1 MKITTMLIYQYGK
14 FSNRSFQLSD
24 SPVQVIYGLNEAGKT
39 TLMSFIKSVLFGFPK
54 SKKYEPKNGGVYG
67 GVVELKHNDYGAV
80 KIERTKGAAEKVRV
94 YLPSGEIK
102 DGEWLKQLLSDTD
115 RALYEAIYSFDVF
128 GLQEIQAF
136 NRDKIG
142 EFLLFSS
149 LFGSEAAAKLDGR
162 LAKELD
168 RMYKPNGRNP
178 RLNQELDTLKQL
190 SARLKQAE
198 AAEAGY
204 HSLLEEKKSAGVRL
218 QDAEAQLKDVT
229 EEIKT
234 VKAAIEA
241 KPLAD
246 KKTALESE
254 LSSYPEALEQ
264 FPKDGMH
271 QLEKY
276 ESHLHPKAARLEGLR
291 AKTAEIRRQ
300 AELLAPNEDLLQKE
314 RQLQEL
320 SGEQHMYES
329 RGEQLAAIQS
339 QIRQISAR
347 VSSGLQQLGG
357 RHEEDGILSLNT
369 DYEYE
374 WRLQEA
380 VQSAGQA
387 RERKKQL
394 DAIFEQARL
403 ELEDA
408 ERKHAVTAKNILAPA
423 VRQEKEAA
431 LQSYKQMADTEGNEW
446 QAHVQQL
453 EKQRA
458 KQKKLFLGAGIVFIA
473 IFAVLKEW
481 LPAALFT
488 GALMLYML
496 SGIQKPLPSER
507 RGAHHKKQQP
517 PISKEE
523 ADILQEELWR
533 DGRHRQQLIADQA
546 VLEQKEAAYER
557 VIRQYEEWEAEMAPS
572 EKQAEHF
579 MKELGFSGSP
589 SHLLDA
595 YHVMKD
601 VKKEILNKHELTIEA
616 GRLQKLQR
624 SFEER
629 VKKLSPSDGREL
641 SVKER
646 LRALLAQAERT
657 REDAKR
663 KQALE
668 TDLLHAQEQMR
679 ELNEEV
685 HYYEQQVKQLFMAAG
700 AKNRGHFCELARLN
714 ESRRETERQLREIN
728 THLSGKSQK
737 QLAPY
742 MSHTVPELEH
752 TLAQKEKEKETLE
765 GKSVHLRDQIA
776 LLTVKQEQLESSGLV
791 SDLKQQTEMQKERVK
806 KTAKE
811 WAALQTVRNVIR
823 EKMERH
829 KKVTLPRLLETAGAL
844 YGPLTDG
851 RYHKLYFSEADDSI
865 MVMQKDGTVFS
876 ASELSQAAC
885 EQLYAAIR
893 FALASE
899 RESAVSLPFLL
910 DDSFVHFDRQRLE
923 RLFDV
928 LNQLTEGGRQILYFT
943 CHEHVSRSFHNGQVM
958 RLLS

>member
-1 MKITTMLIYQYGK
+1 MKITAMHIYQYGK
-14 FSNRSFQLSD
+14 FSDRSFQLSD

-67 GVVELKHNDYGAV
+67 GTVELKHGDHGAV

-94 YLPSGEIK
+94 YTASGEIK

-142 EFLLFSS
+142 EFLLYSS

-178 RLNQELDTLKQL
+178 RLNQELDTLKRL
-190 SARLKQAE
+190 SAQLKQAE

-204 HSLLEEKKSAGVRL
+204 HSLLEEKKSAGGRL
-218 QDAEAQLKDVT
+218 QDAEARLKDIT

-234 VKAAIEA
+234 VKSAIEA

-254 LSSYPEALEQ
+254 LSSYPEALKQ

-291 AKTAEIRRQ
+291 AKAAELRRQ
-300 AELLAPNEDLLQKE
+300 ADLLAPNEDLLQKE

-339 QIRQISAR
+339 QIRQTSAR
-347 VSSGLQQLGG
+347 VSSGLQQLG

-387 RERKKQL
+387 RERKTQL

-403 ELEDA
+403 ELEEA
-408 ERKHAVTAKNILAPA
+408 ERKHAVTAENILDPA
-423 VRQEKEAA
+423 VRKEKEAA
-431 LQSYKQMADTEGNEW
+431 LQAYKQTADTEGNEW
-446 QAHVQQL
+446 QAHVQHL

-458 KQKKLFLGAGIVFIA
+458 KQKKLFLCAGILFIA
-473 IFAVLKEW
+473 IFAMLKEW

-488 GALMLYML
+488 GALLLYML
-496 SGIQKPLPSER
+496 SGMQKPLPSER
-507 RGAHHKKQQP
+507 GGPGHKKKKP
-517 PISKEE
+517 AISKEA
-523 ADILQEELWR
+523 ADLLQEELWR

-572 EKQAEHF
+572 EKQAELF
-579 MKELGFSGSP
+579 MEELGFSGSP

-595 YHVMKD
+595 YHVMKE

-624 SFEER
+624 AFEDR

-646 LRALLAQAERT
+646 LHVLLAQAERA
-657 REDAKR
+657 REEAKR

-700 AKNRGHFCELARLN
+700 AKNREHFCELARLN
-714 ESRRETERQLREIN
+714 ESRRETERQLREIK
-728 THLSGKSQK
+728 THLSGIGGK
-737 QLAPY
+737 QLETY
-742 MSHTVPELEH
+742 MSRTVSELEH
-752 TLAQKEKEKETLE
+752 TVVQKETEKRTLE
-765 GKSVHLRDQIA
+765 EKSAQLREQTA

-811 WAALQTVRNVIR
+811 WAALQTVRHIIR

-865 MVMQKDGTVFS
+865 MVMRKDGTVFS
-876 ASELSQAAC
+876 AGELSQAAC

-910 DDSFVHFDRQRLE
+910 DDSFVHFDRQRLQ

-928 LNQLTEGGRQILYFT
+928 LNQLSEGGRQILYFT
-943 CHEHVSRSFHNGQVM
+943 CHEHVSRSFHSGQVM

>member
-1 MKITTMLIYQYGK
+1 MKITALYIYQYGK

-54 SKKYEPKNGGVYG
+54 SKKYEPKTGGVYG
-67 GVVELKHNDYGAV
+67 GVVELNHDDYGAV
-80 KIERTKGAAEKVRV
+80 KIERTKGTAEKVRV
-94 YLPSGEIK
+94 YTASGEIK

-178 RLNQELDTLKQL
+178 RLNQELETLKRL
-190 SARLKQAE
+190 SAKLKQAE

-204 HSLLEEKKSAGVRL
+204 HSLLEEKKSAGGRL
-218 QDAEAQLKDVT
+218 QDAKAQLKDIT

-254 LSSYPEALEQ
+254 LSSYPEVLEQ

-291 AKTAEIRRQ
+291 AKAAEIKRQ
-300 AELLAPNEDLLQKE
+300 ADLLSPNEDMLQKE

-339 QIRQISAR
+339 QIRQTSAR
-347 VSSGLQQLGG
+347 VSSGLQQLG

-374 WRLQEA
+374 WQLQEA

-387 RERKKQL
+387 RERKTQL
-394 DAIFEQARL
+394 DSLFEQARL

-408 ERKHAVTAKNILAPA
+408 ERKHAVTSENVLDPA
-423 VRQEKEAA
+423 VRKEKEDA
-431 LQSYKQMADTEGNEW
+431 LQAYKQTAETEGNEW
-446 QAHVQQL
+446 QVHLRQL

-458 KQKKLFLGAGIVFIA
+458 KQKKLFLGAGILFIA
-473 IFAVLKEW
+473 IFVMLKEW

-488 GALMLYML
+488 GALMLYVLTGM
-496 SGIQKPLPSER
+496 QKVPPSER
-507 RGAHHKKQQP
+507 SRPGHKKQKP
-517 PISKEE
+517 PISKEA
-523 ADILQEELWR
+523 ADLLQEELWR
-533 DGRHRQQLIADQA
+533 DGQHRQQLIADQA

-572 EKQAEHF
+572 EKKAEHF

-601 VKKEILNKHELTIEA
+601 VKKEILTKHELTIEA

-624 SFEER
+624 AFEER

-646 LRALLAQAERT
+646 LHFLLQQAERA

-668 TDLLHAQEQMR
+668 TDLLHAQEQIR

-685 HYYEQQVKQLFMAAG
+685 HYYEQQVKQLFTAAG
-700 AKNRGHFCELARLN
+700 AKNREHFCELARLN
-714 ESRRETERQLREIN
+714 ESRRETERQLREIK
-728 THLSGKSQK
+728 THLSGIGGT
-737 QLAPY
+737 QLEPY
-742 MSHTVPELEH
+742 MSRTVPELEH
-752 TLAQKEKEKETLE
+752 TAVQKEQEKETLE
-765 GKSVHLRDQIA
+765 EKIAHLREQIA

-811 WAALQTVRNVIR
+811 WAALQTVRHIIR

-851 RYHKLYFSEADDSI
+851 RYQKLYFSEADDSI
-865 MVMQKDGTVFS
+865 MVMQNDGTVFS

-910 DDSFVHFDRQRLE
+910 DDSFVHFDRERLQ

-928 LNQLTEGGRQILYFT
+928 LNQLSEGGRQILYFT
-943 CHEHVSRSFHNGQVM
+943 CHEHVSRSFHSGQVM

>member
-1 MKITTMLIYQYGK
+1 MKITAMHIYQYGK
-14 FSNRSFQLSD
+14 FSDRSFQLSD

-39 TLMSFIKSVLFGFPK
+39 TLMSFIKSVLLGFPK

-67 GVVELKHNDYGAV
+67 GTVELRHGDHGAV

-94 YLPSGEIK
+94 YTASGEIK

-142 EFLLFSS
+142 EFLLYSS

-178 RLNQELDTLKQL
+178 RLNQELDTLKRL
-190 SARLKQAE
+190 SAQLKQAE

-204 HSLLEEKKSAGVRL
+204 HSLLEEKKCAGGRL
-218 QDAEAQLKDVT
+218 QDAEARLKDIT

-234 VKAAIEA
+234 VKSAIEA

-246 KKTALESE
+246 KKKALESE
-254 LSSYPEALEQ
+254 LSSYPEALKQ

-276 ESHLHPKAARLEGLR
+276 ESHLHPKAARLEGIR
-291 AKTAEIRRQ
+291 AKAAELRRQ
-300 AELLAPNEDLLQKE
+300 ADLLAPNEDLLQKE

-339 QIRQISAR
+339 QIRQTSAR
-347 VSSGLQQLGG
+347 VSSGLQQLG

-387 RERKKQL
+387 RERKTQL

-403 ELEDA
+403 ELEEA
-408 ERKHAVTAKNILAPA
+408 ERKHAVTAENILDPA
-423 VRQEKEAA
+423 VRKEKEAA
-431 LQSYKQMADTEGNEW
+431 LQSYKQTADTEGNEW
-446 QAHVQQL
+446 QEHVQHL

-458 KQKKLFLGAGIVFIA
+458 KQKKLFLCAGILFIA
-473 IFAVLKEW
+473 IFAMLKEW

-488 GALMLYML
+488 GALLLYML
-496 SGIQKPLPSER
+496 SGMQKPLPSER
-507 RGAHHKKQQP
+507 GGPGHKKKKP
-517 PISKEE
+517 AISKEA
-523 ADILQEELWR
+523 ADLLQEELWR

-572 EKQAEHF
+572 EKQAELF

-624 SFEER
+624 AFEDR

-646 LRALLAQAERT
+646 LHVLLAQAERA
-657 REDAKR
+657 REEAKR

-700 AKNRGHFCELARLN
+700 AKNREHFCELARLN
-714 ESRRETERQLREIN
+714 ESRRETERQLREIK
-728 THLSGKSQK
+728 THLSGIGGK
-737 QLAPY
+737 QLKPY
-742 MSHTVPELEH
+742 MSRTVSELEH
-752 TLAQKEKEKETLE
+752 TVVQKETEKKTLE
-765 GKSVHLRDQIA
+765 EKSAQLREQTA

-811 WAALQTVRNVIR
+811 WAALQTVRHIIR

-865 MVMQKDGTVFS
+865 MVMRKDGTVFS
-876 ASELSQAAC
+876 AGELSQAAC

-910 DDSFVHFDRQRLE
+910 DDSFVHFDGQRLQ

-928 LNQLTEGGRQILYFT
+928 LNQLSEGGRQILYFT
-943 CHEHVSRSFHNGQVM
+943 CHEHVSRSFHSGQVM

>member
-1 MKITTMLIYQYGK
+1 MKITAMHIYQYGK
-14 FSNRSFQLSD
+14 FSDRSFQLSD

-67 GVVELKHNDYGAV
+67 GTVELKHVDHGAV

-94 YLPSGEIK
+94 YMASGEIK

-142 EFLLFSS
+142 EFLLYSS

-178 RLNQELDTLKQL
+178 RLNQELDTLKRL
-190 SARLKQAE
+190 SAQLKQAE

-204 HSLLEEKKSAGVRL
+204 HSLLEEKKSAGGRL
-218 QDAEAQLKDVT
+218 QDAEARLKDIT

-234 VKAAIEA
+234 VKSAIEA

-254 LSSYPEALEQ
+254 LSSYPEALKQ

-291 AKTAEIRRQ
+291 AKADELRRQ

-339 QIRQISAR
+339 QIRQTSAR
-347 VSSGLQQLGG
+347 VSSGLQQLG

-387 RERKKQL
+387 RERKAQL
-394 DAIFEQARL
+394 DAMFEQARL
-403 ELEDA
+403 ELEEA
-408 ERKHAVTAKNILAPA
+408 ERKHAVTAENILDPA
-423 VRQEKEAA
+423 VRKEKEAA
-431 LQSYKQMADTEGNEW
+431 LQLYKQTADTEGNEW
-446 QAHVQQL
+446 QAHVQHL

-458 KQKKLFLGAGIVFIA
+458 KQKKLFLGAGILFIA
-473 IFAVLKEW
+473 IFAMLKEW

-488 GALMLYML
+488 GALLLYML
-496 SGIQKPLPSER
+496 SGMQKPLPSER
-507 RGAHHKKQQP
+507 GGPGHKKKKP
-517 PISKEE
+517 AISKEA
-523 ADILQEELWR
+523 ADLLQEELWR

-557 VIRQYEEWEAEMAPS
+557 IIRQYEEWEAEMAPF
-572 EKQAEHF
+572 EKQAELF
-579 MKELGFSGSP
+579 MKELGLSGSP

-624 SFEER
+624 AFEDR

-646 LRALLAQAERT
+646 LHVLLAQAERA
-657 REDAKR
+657 REEAKR
-663 KQALE
+663 KQVLE

-700 AKNRGHFCELARLN
+700 AKNREHFCELARLN
-714 ESRRETERQLREIN
+714 ESCRETERQLREIK
-728 THLSGKSQK
+728 THLSSIGGK
-737 QLAPY
+737 QLEPY
-742 MSHTVPELEH
+742 MSRTVSELEH
-752 TLAQKEKEKETLE
+752 TVVQKDTEKKTLE
-765 GKSVHLRDQIA
+765 EKSAQLREQTA

-811 WAALQTVRNVIR
+811 WAALQTVRHIIR

-865 MVMQKDGTVFS
+865 MVMRKDGTVFS
-876 ASELSQAAC
+876 AGELSQAAC

-910 DDSFVHFDRQRLE
+910 DDSFVHFDRQRLQ

-928 LNQLTEGGRQILYFT
+928 LNQLSEGGRQILYFT
-943 CHEHVSRSFHNGQVM
+943 CHEHVSRSFHSGQVM

>member
-1 MKITTMLIYQYGK
+1 MKITAMHIYQYGK
-14 FSNRSFQLSD
+14 FSDRSFQLSD

-67 GVVELKHNDYGAV
+67 GTVELKHGDHGAV

-94 YLPSGEIK
+94 YTASGEIK

-142 EFLLFSS
+142 EFLLYSS

-178 RLNQELDTLKQL
+178 RLNQELDTLKRL
-190 SARLKQAE
+190 SAQLKQAE

-204 HSLLEEKKSAGVRL
+204 HSLLEEKKSAGGRL
-218 QDAEAQLKDVT
+218 QDAEARLKDIT

-234 VKAAIEA
+234 VKSAIEA

-254 LSSYPEALEQ
+254 LSSYPEALKQ

-291 AKTAEIRRQ
+291 AKAAELRRQ
-300 AELLAPNEDLLQKE
+300 ADLLAPNEDLLQKE

-339 QIRQISAR
+339 QIRQTSAR
-347 VSSGLQQLGG
+347 VSSGLQQLG

-387 RERKKQL
+387 RERKTQL

-403 ELEDA
+403 ELEEA
-408 ERKHAVTAKNILAPA
+408 ERKHAVTAENILDPA
-423 VRQEKEAA
+423 VRKEKEAA
-431 LQSYKQMADTEGNEW
+431 LQSYKQTADTEGNEW
-446 QAHVQQL
+446 QAHVQHL

-458 KQKKLFLGAGIVFIA
+458 KQKKLFLGAGILFIA
-473 IFAVLKEW
+473 IFAMLKEW

-488 GALMLYML
+488 GALLLYML
-496 SGIQKPLPSER
+496 SGMQKPLPSA
-507 RGAHHKKQQP
+507 RGGPGHKKKKP
-517 PISKEE
+517 AISKEA
-523 ADILQEELWR
+523 ADLLQEELWR

-572 EKQAEHF
+572 EKQAELF
-579 MKELGFSGSP
+579 MEELGFSGSP

-624 SFEER
+624 AFEDR

-646 LRALLAQAERT
+646 LHVLLAQAERA
-657 REDAKR
+657 REEAKR

-700 AKNRGHFCELARLN
+700 AKNREHFCELARLN
-714 ESRRETERQLREIN
+714 ESRRETERQLREIK
-728 THLSGKSQK
+728 THLSGIGGK
-737 QLAPY
+737 QLETY
-742 MSHTVPELEH
+742 MSRTVSELEH
-752 TLAQKEKEKETLE
+752 TVVQKETEKKTLE
-765 GKSVHLRDQIA
+765 EKSAQLREQTA
-776 LLTVKQEQLESSGLV
+776 LLTVKKEQLESSGLV

-811 WAALQTVRNVIR
+811 WAALQTVRHIIR

-865 MVMQKDGTVFS
+865 MVMRKDGTVFS
-876 ASELSQAAC
+876 AGELSQAAC

-899 RESAVSLPFLL
+899 RKSAVSLPFLL
-910 DDSFVHFDRQRLE
+910 DDSFVHFDRQRLQ

-928 LNQLTEGGRQILYFT
+928 LNQLSEGGRQILYFT
-943 CHEHVSRSFHNGQVM
+943 CHEHVSRSFHSGQVM

>member
-1 MKITTMLIYQYGK
+1 MKITALYIYQYGK
-14 FSNRSFQLSD
+14 FSNRNFQLSD

-54 SKKYEPKNGGVYG
+54 SKKYEPKTGGVYG
-67 GVVELKHNDYGAV
+67 GIVELNHDDYGAV

-94 YLPSGEIK
+94 YTASGEIK

-115 RALYEAIYSFDVF
+115 RTLYEAIYSFDVF

-178 RLNQELDTLKQL
+178 RLNQELDTLKRL
-190 SARLKQAE
+190 SAKLKQAE

-204 HSLLEEKKSAGVRL
+204 HSLLKEKKSAGGRL
-218 QDAEAQLKDVT
+218 QDAKAQLKDIT

-254 LSSYPEALEQ
+254 LSSYPEAAEQ

-291 AKTAEIRRQ
+291 AKAAEIKRQ
-300 AELLAPNEDLLQKE
+300 ADLLSPNEDMLQKE

-339 QIRQISAR
+339 QILQTSAR
-347 VSSGLQQLGG
+347 VSSGLQQLG

-374 WRLQEA
+374 WQLQEA

-387 RERKKQL
+387 RERKTQL
-394 DAIFEQARL
+394 DSLFEQARL

-408 ERKHAVTAKNILAPA
+408 ERKHAVTAENVLEPA
-423 VRQEKEAA
+423 VRKEKEGA
-431 LQSYKQMADTEGNEW
+431 LQAYKQTADTEGNEW
-446 QAHVQQL
+446 QAHLRQL

-458 KQKKLFLGAGIVFIA
+458 KQKKLFLGAGILFIA
-473 IFAVLKEW
+473 IFVMLKEW

-488 GALMLYML
+488 GALMLYVLTGM
-496 SGIQKPLPSER
+496 QKALPSER
-507 RGAHHKKQQP
+507 SRPGHKKQKP
-517 PISKEE
+517 LISKEE
-523 ADILQEELWR
+523 ADLLQEELWR
-533 DGRHRQQLIADQA
+533 DGQHRQQLIADQA

-572 EKQAEHF
+572 EKKAEHF

-601 VKKEILNKHELTIEA
+601 VKKEILTKHELTIEA

-624 SFEER
+624 AFEER

-646 LRALLAQAERT
+646 LHFLLQQAERA

-668 TDLLHAQEQMR
+668 TDLLHAQEQIR

-685 HYYEQQVKQLFMAAG
+685 HYYEQQVKQLFTEAG
-700 AKNRGHFCELARLN
+700 AKNREHFCELGRLN
-714 ESRRETERQLREIN
+714 ESRRETERQLREIK
-728 THLSGKSQK
+728 THLSGKGGT
-737 QLAPY
+737 QLKPY
-742 MSHTVPELEH
+742 MSRTVPELEH
-752 TLAQKEKEKETLE
+752 TAVQKEQEKETLE
-765 GKSVHLRDQIA
+765 EKIAHLREQIA

-791 SDLKQQTEMQKERVK
+791 SDLKQQTEMQKERIK

-811 WAALQTVRNVIR
+811 WAALQTVRHIIR

-851 RYHKLYFSEADDSI
+851 RYQKLYFSEADDSI

-910 DDSFVHFDRQRLE
+910 DDSFVHFDRERLQ

-928 LNQLTEGGRQILYFT
+928 LNQLSEGGRQILYFT
-943 CHEHVSRSFHNGQVM
+943 CHEHVSRSFHSGQVM

>member
-1 MKITTMLIYQYGK
+1 MKITAMHIYQYGK
-14 FSNRSFQLSD
+14 FSDRSFQLSD

-67 GVVELKHNDYGAV
+67 GTVELKHGDHGAV

-94 YLPSGEIK
+94 YTASGEIK

-142 EFLLFSS
+142 EFLLYSS

-178 RLNQELDTLKQL
+178 RLNQELDTLKRL
-190 SARLKQAE
+190 SAQLKQAE

-204 HSLLEEKKSAGVRL
+204 HSLLEEKKSAGGRL
-218 QDAEAQLKDVT
+218 QDAEARLKDIT

-234 VKAAIEA
+234 VKSAIEA

-254 LSSYPEALEQ
+254 LSSYPEALKQ

-291 AKTAEIRRQ
+291 AKAAELRRQ

-339 QIRQISAR
+339 QIRQTSAR
-347 VSSGLQQLGG
+347 VSSGLQQLG

-387 RERKKQL
+387 RERKTQL

-403 ELEDA
+403 ELEEA
-408 ERKHAVTAKNILAPA
+408 ERKHAVTAENILDPA
-423 VRQEKEAA
+423 VRKEKEAA
-431 LQSYKQMADTEGNEW
+431 LQSYKQTADTEGNEW
-446 QAHVQQL
+446 QAHVQHL

-458 KQKKLFLGAGIVFIA
+458 KQKKLFLGAGILFIA
-473 IFAVLKEW
+473 IFAMLKEW

-488 GALMLYML
+488 GALLLYML
-496 SGIQKPLPSER
+496 SGMQKPLPSER
-507 RGAHHKKQQP
+507 GGPGHKKKKP
-517 PISKEE
+517 AISKEA
-523 ADILQEELWR
+523 ADLLQEELWR

-572 EKQAEHF
+572 EKQAELF
-579 MKELGFSGSP
+579 MEELGFSGSP
-589 SHLLDA
+589 SHLFDA

-624 SFEER
+624 AFEDR
-629 VKKLSPSDGREL
+629 VKKLSPSDGKEL

-646 LRALLAQAERT
+646 LHVLLAQAERA
-657 REDAKR
+657 REEAKR

-700 AKNRGHFCELARLN
+700 AKNREHFCELARLN
-714 ESRRETERQLREIN
+714 ESRRETERQLREIK
-728 THLSGKSQK
+728 THLSGIGGK
-737 QLAPY
+737 QLKPY
-742 MSHTVPELEH
+742 MSRTVSELEH
-752 TLAQKEKEKETLE
+752 TVVQKETEKKTLE
-765 GKSVHLRDQIA
+765 EKSAQLREQTA

-811 WAALQTVRNVIR
+811 WAALQTVRHIIR

-865 MVMQKDGTVFS
+865 MVMRKDGTVFS
-876 ASELSQAAC
+876 AGELSQAAC

-910 DDSFVHFDRQRLE
+910 DDSFVHFDRQRLQ

-928 LNQLTEGGRQILYFT
+928 LNQLSEGGRQILYFT
-943 CHEHVSRSFHNGQVM
+943 CHEHVSRSFQSGQVM

>member
-1 MKITTMLIYQYGK
+1 MKITAMHIYQYGK
-14 FSNRSFQLSD
+14 FSDRSFQLSD

-67 GVVELKHNDYGAV
+67 GTVELKHGDHGAV

-94 YLPSGEIK
+94 YTASGEIK

-142 EFLLFSS
+142 EFLLYSS

-178 RLNQELDTLKQL
+178 RLNQELDTLKRL
-190 SARLKQAE
+190 SAQLKQAE

-204 HSLLEEKKSAGVRL
+204 HSLLEEKKSAGGRL
-218 QDAEAQLKDVT
+218 QDAEARLKDIT

-234 VKAAIEA
+234 VKSAIEA

-254 LSSYPEALEQ
+254 LSSYPEALKQ

-291 AKTAEIRRQ
+291 AKAAELRRQ
-300 AELLAPNEDLLQKE
+300 ADLLAPNEDLLQKE

-339 QIRQISAR
+339 QIRQTSAR
-347 VSSGLQQLGG
+347 VSSGLQQLG

-387 RERKKQL
+387 RERKTQL

-403 ELEDA
+403 ELEEA
-408 ERKHAVTAKNILAPA
+408 ERKHAVTAENILDPA
-423 VRQEKEAA
+423 VRKEKEAA
-431 LQSYKQMADTEGNEW
+431 LQSYKQTADTEGNEW
-446 QAHVQQL
+446 QAHVQHL

-458 KQKKLFLGAGIVFIA
+458 KQKKLFLGAGILFIA
-473 IFAVLKEW
+473 IFAMLKEW

-488 GALMLYML
+488 GALLLYML
-496 SGIQKPLPSER
+496 SGMQKPLPSA
-507 RGAHHKKQQP
+507 RGGPGHKKKKP
-517 PISKEE
+517 AISKEA
-523 ADILQEELWR
+523 ADLLQEELWR

-572 EKQAEHF
+572 EKQAELF
-579 MKELGFSGSP
+579 MEELGFSGSP

-616 GRLQKLQR
+616 GRLEKLQR
-624 SFEER
+624 AFEDR

-646 LRALLAQAERT
+646 LHVLLAQAERA
-657 REDAKR
+657 REEAKR

-700 AKNRGHFCELARLN
+700 AKNREHFCELARLN
-714 ESRRETERQLREIN
+714 ESRRETERQLREIK
-728 THLSGKSQK
+728 THLSGIGGK
-737 QLAPY
+737 QLETY
-742 MSHTVPELEH
+742 MSRTVSELEH
-752 TLAQKEKEKETLE
+752 TVVQKETEKKTLE
-765 GKSVHLRDQIA
+765 EKSAQLREQTA
-776 LLTVKQEQLESSGLV
+776 LLTVKKEQLESSGLV

-811 WAALQTVRNVIR
+811 WAALQTVRHIIR

-865 MVMQKDGTVFS
+865 MVMRKDGTVFS
-876 ASELSQAAC
+876 AGELSQAAC

-910 DDSFVHFDRQRLE
+910 DDSFVHFDRQRLQ

-928 LNQLTEGGRQILYFT
+928 LNQLSEGGRQILYFT
-943 CHEHVSRSFHNGQVM
+943 CHEHVSRSFHSGQVM

>member
-1 MKITTMLIYQYGK
+1 MKITAMHIYQYGK
-14 FSNRSFQLSD
+14 FSDRSFQLSD

-67 GVVELKHNDYGAV
+67 GTVELKHGDHGAV

-94 YLPSGEIK
+94 YTASGEIK

-142 EFLLFSS
+142 EFLLYSS

-178 RLNQELDTLKQL
+178 RLNQELDTLKRL
-190 SARLKQAE
+190 SAQLKQAE

-204 HSLLEEKKSAGVRL
+204 HSLLEEKKSAGGRL
-218 QDAEAQLKDVT
+218 QDAEARLKDIT

-234 VKAAIEA
+234 VKSAIEA

-254 LSSYPEALEQ
+254 LSSYPEALKQ

-291 AKTAEIRRQ
+291 AKAAELRRQ
-300 AELLAPNEDLLQKE
+300 ADLLAPNEDLLQKE

-339 QIRQISAR
+339 QIRQTSAR
-347 VSSGLQQLGG
+347 VSSGLQQLG

-387 RERKKQL
+387 RERKTQL

-403 ELEDA
+403 ELEEA
-408 ERKHAVTAKNILAPA
+408 ERKHAVTAENILDPA
-423 VRQEKEAA
+423 VRKEKEAA
-431 LQSYKQMADTEGNEW
+431 LQSYKQTADTEGNEW
-446 QAHVQQL
+446 QAHVQHL

-458 KQKKLFLGAGIVFIA
+458 KQKKLFLGAGILFIA
-473 IFAVLKEW
+473 IFAMLKEW

-488 GALMLYML
+488 GALLLYML
-496 SGIQKPLPSER
+496 AGMQKPLPSA
-507 RGAHHKKQQP
+507 RGGPGHKKKKP
-517 PISKEE
+517 AISKEA
-523 ADILQEELWR
+523 ADLLQEELWR

-572 EKQAEHF
+572 EKQAELL
-579 MKELGFSGSP
+579 MNELGFSGSP

-624 SFEER
+624 AFEDR

-646 LRALLAQAERT
+646 LHVLLAQAERA
-657 REDAKR
+657 REEAKR
-663 KQALE
+663 KQVLE

-700 AKNRGHFCELARLN
+700 AKNREHFCELARLN
-714 ESRRETERQLREIN
+714 ESRRETERQLREIK
-728 THLSGKSQK
+728 THLSGIGGK
-737 QLAPY
+737 QLKPY
-742 MSHTVPELEH
+742 MSRTVSELEH
-752 TLAQKEKEKETLE
+752 TVVQKETEKKTLE
-765 GKSVHLRDQIA
+765 EKSAQLREQTA

-811 WAALQTVRNVIR
+811 WAALQTVRHIIR

-851 RYHKLYFSEADDSI
+851 CYHKLYFSEADDSI
-865 MVMQKDGTVFS
+865 MVMRKDGTVFS
-876 ASELSQAAC
+876 AGELSQAAC

-910 DDSFVHFDRQRLE
+910 DDSFVHFDRQRLQ

-928 LNQLTEGGRQILYFT
+928 LNQLSEGGRQILYFT
-943 CHEHVSRSFHNGQVM
+943 CHEHVSRSFHSGQVM

>member
-1 MKITTMLIYQYGK
+1 MKITAMHIYQYGK
-14 FSNRSFQLSD
+14 FSDRSFQLSD

-67 GVVELKHNDYGAV
+67 GTVELKHGDHGAV

-94 YLPSGEIK
+94 YTASGEIK

-142 EFLLFSS
+142 EFLLYSS
-149 LFGSEAAAKLDGR
+149 LFGSEAAAKLDAR

-178 RLNQELDTLKQL
+178 HLNQELDTLKRL
-190 SARLKQAE
+190 SAQLKQAE

-204 HSLLEEKKSAGVRL
+204 HSLLEEKKSAGGRL
-218 QDAEAQLKDVT
+218 QDAEARLKDIT

-234 VKAAIEA
+234 VKSAIEA

-254 LSSYPEALEQ
+254 LSSYPEALKQ

-291 AKTAEIRRQ
+291 AKAAELRRQ
-300 AELLAPNEDLLQKE
+300 ADLLAPNEDLLQKE

-339 QIRQISAR
+339 QIRQTSAR
-347 VSSGLQQLGG
+347 VSSGLQQLG

-387 RERKKQL
+387 RERKTQL

-403 ELEDA
+403 ELEEA
-408 ERKHAVTAKNILAPA
+408 ERKHAVTAENILDPA
-423 VRQEKEAA
+423 VRIEKEAA
-431 LQSYKQMADTEGNEW
+431 LQSYKQTADTEGNEW
-446 QAHVQQL
+446 QAHVQHL

-458 KQKKLFLGAGIVFIA
+458 KQKKLFLGAGILFIA
-473 IFAVLKEW
+473 IFAMLKEW

-488 GALMLYML
+488 GALLLYML
-496 SGIQKPLPSER
+496 SGMQKPLPSER
-507 RGAHHKKQQP
+507 GGPGHKKKKP
-517 PISKEE
+517 AISKEA
-523 ADILQEELWR
+523 ADLLQEELWR

-572 EKQAEHF
+572 EKQAELF
-579 MKELGFSGSP
+579 MEELGFSGSP

-624 SFEER
+624 AFEDR
-629 VKKLSPSDGREL
+629 VKKLGPSDGREL

-646 LRALLAQAERT
+646 LHVLLAQAERA
-657 REDAKR
+657 REETKR
-663 KQALE
+663 KQVLE

-700 AKNRGHFCELARLN
+700 AKNREHFCELARLN
-714 ESRRETERQLREIN
+714 ESRRETERQLREIK
-728 THLSGKSQK
+728 THLSGIGGK
-737 QLAPY
+737 QLKPY
-742 MSHTVPELEH
+742 MSRTVSELEH
-752 TLAQKEKEKETLE
+752 TVVQKETEKKTLE
-765 GKSVHLRDQIA
+765 EKSAQLREQTA

-811 WAALQTVRNVIR
+811 WAALQTVRHIIR

-865 MVMQKDGTVFS
+865 MVMRKDGTVFS
-876 ASELSQAAC
+876 AGELSQAAC

-910 DDSFVHFDRQRLE
+910 DDSFVHFDRQRLQ

-928 LNQLTEGGRQILYFT
+928 LNQLSEGGRQILYFT
-943 CHEHVSRSFHNGQVM
+943 CHEHVSRSFHSGQVM

>member
-1 MKITTMLIYQYGK
+1 MKITAMHIYQYGK
-14 FSNRSFQLSD
+14 FSDRSFQLSD

-67 GVVELKHNDYGAV
+67 GTVELKHGDHGAV

-94 YLPSGEIK
+94 YTASGEIK

-142 EFLLFSS
+142 EFLLYSS

-178 RLNQELDTLKQL
+178 RLNQELDTLKRL
-190 SARLKQAE
+190 SAQLKQAE

-204 HSLLEEKKSAGVRL
+204 HSLLEEKKSAGGRL
-218 QDAEAQLKDVT
+218 QDAEARLKDIT

-234 VKAAIEA
+234 VKSAIEA

-254 LSSYPEALEQ
+254 LSSYPEALKQ

-291 AKTAEIRRQ
+291 AKAAELRRQ
-300 AELLAPNEDLLQKE
+300 AELLAPNEVLLQKE

-339 QIRQISAR
+339 QIRQTSAR
-347 VSSGLQQLGG
+347 VSSGLQQLG

-387 RERKKQL
+387 RERKTQL

-403 ELEDA
+403 ELEEA
-408 ERKHAVTAKNILAPA
+408 ERKHAVTAENILDPA
-423 VRQEKEAA
+423 VRKEKEAA
-431 LQSYKQMADTEGNEW
+431 LQSYKQTADTEGDEW
-446 QAHVQQL
+446 QAHVQHL

-458 KQKKLFLGAGIVFIA
+458 KQKKLFLGAGILFIA
-473 IFAVLKEW
+473 IFAMLKEW

-488 GALMLYML
+488 GALLLYML
-496 SGIQKPLPSER
+496 SGMQKPLPTER
-507 RGAHHKKQQP
+507 GGPGHKKKKP
-517 PISKEE
+517 AISKEA
-523 ADILQEELWR
+523 ADLLQEELWR

-572 EKQAEHF
+572 EKQAELF
-579 MKELGFSGSP
+579 MEELGFSGSP

-624 SFEER
+624 AFEDR
-629 VKKLSPSDGREL
+629 VKKLSPSDGKEL

-646 LRALLAQAERT
+646 LHVLLAQAERA
-657 REDAKR
+657 REEAKR

-700 AKNRGHFCELARLN
+700 AKNREHFCELARLN
-714 ESRRETERQLREIN
+714 ESRRETERQLREIK
-728 THLSGKSQK
+728 THLSGIGGK
-737 QLAPY
+737 QLKPY
-742 MSHTVPELEH
+742 MSRTVSELEH
-752 TLAQKEKEKETLE
+752 TVVQKETEKKTLE
-765 GKSVHLRDQIA
+765 EKSAQLREQTA

-811 WAALQTVRNVIR
+811 WAALQTVRHIIR

-865 MVMQKDGTVFS
+865 MVMRKDGTVFS
-876 ASELSQAAC
+876 AGELSQAAC

-910 DDSFVHFDRQRLE
+910 DDSFVHFDRQRLQ

-928 LNQLTEGGRQILYFT
+928 LNQLSEGGRQILYFT
-943 CHEHVSRSFHNGQVM
+943 CHEHVSRSFQSGQVM

>member
-1 MKITTMLIYQYGK
+1 MKITAMHIYQYGK
-14 FSNRSFQLSD
+14 FSDRSFQLSD

-67 GVVELKHNDYGAV
+67 GAVELKHDDHGAV

-94 YLPSGEIK
+94 YTASGEIK

-142 EFLLFSS
+142 EFLLYSS

-178 RLNQELDTLKQL
+178 RLNQELDTLKRL
-190 SARLKQAE
+190 SAQLKQAE

-204 HSLLEEKKSAGVRL
+204 HSLLEEKKSAGGRL
-218 QDAEAQLKDVT
+218 QDAEARLKDIT

-234 VKAAIEA
+234 VKSAIEA

-254 LSSYPEALEQ
+254 LSSYPEALKQ

-291 AKTAEIRRQ
+291 AKADELRRQ

-339 QIRQISAR
+339 QIRQTSAR
-347 VSSGLQQLGG
+347 VSSGLQQLG

-387 RERKKQL
+387 RERKTQL

-403 ELEDA
+403 ELEEA
-408 ERKHAVTAKNILAPA
+408 ERKHAVTAENILDPA
-423 VRQEKEAA
+423 VRKEKEAA
-431 LQSYKQMADTEGNEW
+431 LQSYKQTADTEGNEW
-446 QAHVQQL
+446 QAHVQHL

-458 KQKKLFLGAGIVFIA
+458 KQKKLFLGAGILFIA
-473 IFAVLKEW
+473 IFAMLKEW

-488 GALMLYML
+488 GALLLYML
-496 SGIQKPLPSER
+496 SGMQKPLPSER
-507 RGAHHKKQQP
+507 GGPGHKKKKP
-517 PISKEE
+517 AISKEA
-523 ADILQEELWR
+523 ADLLQEELWR

-557 VIRQYEEWEAEMAPS
+557 IIRQYEEWEAEMAPS
-572 EKQAEHF
+572 EKQAELF

-624 SFEER
+624 AFEDR

-646 LRALLAQAERT
+646 LHVLLAQAERA
-657 REDAKR
+657 REEAKR

-700 AKNRGHFCELARLN
+700 AKNREHFCELARLN
-714 ESRRETERQLREIN
+714 ESRRETERQLREIK
-728 THLSGKSQK
+728 THLSGIGGK
-737 QLAPY
+737 QLEPC
-742 MSHTVPELEH
+742 MSRTVSELEH
-752 TLAQKEKEKETLE
+752 TVVQKETEKKTLE
-765 GKSVHLRDQIA
+765 EKSAQLREQTA

-791 SDLKQQTEMQKERVK
+791 SDLKHQTEMQKERVK

-811 WAALQTVRNVIR
+811 WAALQTVRHIIR

-865 MVMQKDGTVFS
+865 MVMRKDGTVFS
-876 ASELSQAAC
+876 AGELSQAAC

-910 DDSFVHFDRQRLE
+910 DDSFVHFDRQRLQ

-928 LNQLTEGGRQILYFT
+928 LNQLSEGGRQILYFT
-943 CHEHVSRSFHNGQVM
+943 CHEHVSRSFHSGQVM

>member
-1 MKITTMLIYQYGK
+1 MKITAMHIYQYGK
-14 FSNRSFQLSD
+14 FSDRSFQLSD

-67 GVVELKHNDYGAV
+67 GTVELKHGDHGAV

-94 YLPSGEIK
+94 YTASGEIK

-142 EFLLFSS
+142 EFLLYSS

-178 RLNQELDTLKQL
+178 RLNQELDTLKRL
-190 SARLKQAE
+190 SAQLKQAE

-204 HSLLEEKKSAGVRL
+204 HSLLEEKKSAGGRL
-218 QDAEAQLKDVT
+218 QDAEARLKDIT

-234 VKAAIEA
+234 VKSAIEA

-254 LSSYPEALEQ
+254 LSSYPEALKQ

-291 AKTAEIRRQ
+291 AKAAELRRQ
-300 AELLAPNEDLLQKE
+300 ADLLAPNEDLLQKE

-339 QIRQISAR
+339 QIRQTSAR
-347 VSSGLQQLGG
+347 VSSGLQQLG

-387 RERKKQL
+387 RERKTQL

-403 ELEDA
+403 ELEEA
-408 ERKHAVTAKNILAPA
+408 ERKHAVTAENILDPA
-423 VRQEKEAA
+423 VRKEKEAA
-431 LQSYKQMADTEGNEW
+431 LQSYKQTADTEGNEW
-446 QAHVQQL
+446 QAHVQHL

-458 KQKKLFLGAGIVFIA
+458 KQKKLFLGAGILFIA
-473 IFAVLKEW
+473 IFAMLKEW

-488 GALMLYML
+488 GALLLYML
-496 SGIQKPLPSER
+496 SGMQKPLPSER
-507 RGAHHKKQQP
+507 GGPGHKKKKP
-517 PISKEE
+517 TISKEA
-523 ADILQEELWR
+523 ADLLQEELWR

-572 EKQAEHF
+572 EKQAELF
-579 MKELGFSGSP
+579 MNELGFSGSP

-624 SFEER
+624 AFEDR

-646 LRALLAQAERT
+646 LHVLLAQAERA
-657 REDAKR
+657 REEAKR

-700 AKNRGHFCELARLN
+700 AKNREHFCELARLN
-714 ESRRETERQLREIN
+714 ESRRETERQLREIK
-728 THLSGKSQK
+728 THLSGIGGK
-737 QLAPY
+737 QLETY
-742 MSHTVPELEH
+742 MSRTVSELEH
-752 TLAQKEKEKETLE
+752 TVVQKETEKRTLE
-765 GKSVHLRDQIA
+765 EKSAQLREQTA

-811 WAALQTVRNVIR
+811 WAALQTVRHIIR

-865 MVMQKDGTVFS
+865 MVMRKDGTVFS
-876 ASELSQAAC
+876 AGELSQAAC

-910 DDSFVHFDRQRLE
+910 DDSFVHFDRQRLQ

-928 LNQLTEGGRQILYFT
+928 LNQLSEGGRQILYFT
-943 CHEHVSRSFHNGQVM
+943 CHEHVSRSFHSGQVM

>member
-1 MKITTMLIYQYGK
+1 MKITAMHIYQYGK
-14 FSNRSFQLSD
+14 FSDRSFQLSD

-67 GVVELKHNDYGAV
+67 GTVELKHGDHGAV

-94 YLPSGEIK
+94 YTASGEIK

-142 EFLLFSS
+142 EFLLYSS

-178 RLNQELDTLKQL
+178 RLNQELDTLKRL
-190 SARLKQAE
+190 SAQLKQAE

-204 HSLLEEKKSAGVRL
+204 HSLLEEKKSAGGRL
-218 QDAEAQLKDVT
+218 QDAEARLKDIT

-234 VKAAIEA
+234 VKSAIEA

-254 LSSYPEALEQ
+254 LSSYPEALKQ

-291 AKTAEIRRQ
+291 AKAAELRRQ
-300 AELLAPNEDLLQKE
+300 ADLLAPNEDLLQKE

-339 QIRQISAR
+339 QIRQTSAR
-347 VSSGLQQLGG
+347 VSSGLQQLG

-387 RERKKQL
+387 RERKTQL

-403 ELEDA
+403 ELEEA
-408 ERKHAVTAKNILAPA
+408 ERKHAVTAENILDPA
-423 VRQEKEAA
+423 VRKEKEAA
-431 LQSYKQMADTEGNEW
+431 LQAYKQTADTEGNEW
-446 QAHVQQL
+446 QAHVQHL

-458 KQKKLFLGAGIVFIA
+458 KQKKLFLGAGILFIA
-473 IFAVLKEW
+473 IFAMLKEW

-488 GALMLYML
+488 GALLLYML
-496 SGIQKPLPSER
+496 SGTQKPLPSER
-507 RGAHHKKQQP
+507 GRPGHKKKKP
-517 PISKEE
+517 AISKEA
-523 ADILQEELWR
+523 ADLLQEELWR

-546 VLEQKEAAYER
+546 VLEQKESAYER

-572 EKQAEHF
+572 EKQAELF

-589 SHLLDA
+589 AHLLDA

-624 SFEER
+624 AFEDR

-646 LRALLAQAERT
+646 LHVLLAQAERA
-657 REDAKR
+657 REEAKR
-663 KQALE
+663 KQTLE

-700 AKNRGHFCELARLN
+700 AKNREHFCELARLN
-714 ESRRETERQLREIN
+714 ESRRETERQLREIK
-728 THLSGKSQK
+728 THLSGIGGK
-737 QLAPY
+737 QLETY
-742 MSHTVPELEH
+742 MSRTVSELEH
-752 TLAQKEKEKETLE
+752 TVVQKETEKRTLE
-765 GKSVHLRDQIA
+765 EKSAQLREQTA

-811 WAALQTVRNVIR
+811 WAALQTVRHIIR

-865 MVMQKDGTVFS
+865 MVMRKDGTVFS
-876 ASELSQAAC
+876 AGELSQAAC

-910 DDSFVHFDRQRLE
+910 DDSFVHFDRQRLQ

-928 LNQLTEGGRQILYFT
+928 LNQLSEGGRQILYFT
-943 CHEHVSRSFHNGQVM
+943 CHEHVSRSFHSGQVM

>member
-1 MKITTMLIYQYGK
+1 MKITAMHIYQYGK
-14 FSNRSFQLSD
+14 FSDRSFQLSD

-67 GVVELKHNDYGAV
+67 GTVELKHGDHGAV

-94 YLPSGEIK
+94 YTASGEIK

-142 EFLLFSS
+142 EFLLYSS

-178 RLNQELDTLKQL
+178 RLNQELDTLKRL
-190 SARLKQAE
+190 SAQLKQAE

-204 HSLLEEKKSAGVRL
+204 HSLLEEKKSAGGRL
-218 QDAEAQLKDVT
+218 QDAEARLKDIT

-234 VKAAIEA
+234 VKSAIEA

-254 LSSYPEALEQ
+254 LSSYPEALKQ

-291 AKTAEIRRQ
+291 AKAAELRRQ
-300 AELLAPNEDLLQKE
+300 ADLLAPNEDLLQKE

-339 QIRQISAR
+339 QIRQTSAR
-347 VSSGLQQLGG
+347 VSSGLQQLG

-387 RERKKQL
+387 RERKTQL

-403 ELEDA
+403 ELEEA
-408 ERKHAVTAKNILAPA
+408 ERKHAVTAENILDPA
-423 VRQEKEAA
+423 VRKEKEAA
-431 LQSYKQMADTEGNEW
+431 LQSYKQTADTEGNEW
-446 QAHVQQL
+446 QAHVQHL

-458 KQKKLFLGAGIVFIA
+458 KQKKLFLGAGILFIA
-473 IFAVLKEW
+473 IFAMLKEW

-488 GALMLYML
+488 GALLLYML
-496 SGIQKPLPSER
+496 SGMQKPLPTER
-507 RGAHHKKQQP
+507 GGPGHKKKKP
-517 PISKEE
+517 AISKEA
-523 ADILQEELWR
+523 ADLLQEELWR

-572 EKQAEHF
+572 EKQAELF
-579 MKELGFSGSP
+579 MEELGFSGSP
-589 SHLLDA
+589 SHLFDA

-624 SFEER
+624 AFEDR
-629 VKKLSPSDGREL
+629 VKKLSPSDGKEL

-646 LRALLAQAERT
+646 LHVLLAQAERA
-657 REDAKR
+657 REEAKR

-700 AKNRGHFCELARLN
+700 AKNREHFCELARLN
-714 ESRRETERQLREIN
+714 ESRRETERQLREIK
-728 THLSGKSQK
+728 THLSGIGGK
-737 QLAPY
+737 QLKPY
-742 MSHTVPELEH
+742 MSRTVSELEH
-752 TLAQKEKEKETLE
+752 TVVQKETEKKTLE
-765 GKSVHLRDQIA
+765 EKSAQLREQTA

-811 WAALQTVRNVIR
+811 WAALQTVRHIIR

-865 MVMQKDGTVFS
+865 MVMRKDGTVFS
-876 ASELSQAAC
+876 AGELSQAAC

-910 DDSFVHFDRQRLE
+910 DDSFVHFDRQRLQ

-928 LNQLTEGGRQILYFT
+928 LNQLSEGGRQILYFT
-943 CHEHVSRSFHNGQVM
+943 CHEHVSRSFQSGQVM

>member
-1 MKITTMLIYQYGK
+1 MKITAMHIYQYGK
-14 FSNRSFQLSD
+14 FSDRSFQLSD

-67 GVVELKHNDYGAV
+67 GTVELKHGDHGAV

-94 YLPSGEIK
+94 YTASGEIK

-142 EFLLFSS
+142 EFLLYSS

-178 RLNQELDTLKQL
+178 RLNQELDTLKRL
-190 SARLKQAE
+190 SAQLKQAE

-204 HSLLEEKKSAGVRL
+204 HSLLEEKKSAGGRL
-218 QDAEAQLKDVT
+218 QDAEARLKDIT

-234 VKAAIEA
+234 VKSAIEA

-254 LSSYPEALEQ
+254 LSSYPEALKQ

-291 AKTAEIRRQ
+291 AKAAELRRQ
-300 AELLAPNEDLLQKE
+300 ADLLAPNEDLLQKE

-339 QIRQISAR
+339 QIRQTSAR
-347 VSSGLQQLGG
+347 VSSGLQQLG

-387 RERKKQL
+387 RERKTQL

-403 ELEDA
+403 ELEEA
-408 ERKHAVTAKNILAPA
+408 ERKHAVTAENILDPA
-423 VRQEKEAA
+423 VRKEKEAA
-431 LQSYKQMADTEGNEW
+431 LQSYKQTADTEGDEW
-446 QAHVQQL
+446 QAHVQHL

-458 KQKKLFLGAGIVFIA
+458 KQKKLFLGAGILFIA
-473 IFAVLKEW
+473 IFAMLKEW

-488 GALMLYML
+488 GALLLYML
-496 SGIQKPLPSER
+496 SGMQKPLPTER
-507 RGAHHKKQQP
+507 GGPGHKKKKP
-517 PISKEE
+517 AISKEA
-523 ADILQEELWR
+523 ADLLQEELWR

-572 EKQAEHF
+572 EKQAELF
-579 MKELGFSGSP
+579 MEELGFSGSP

-624 SFEER
+624 AFEDR
-629 VKKLSPSDGREL
+629 VKKLSPSDGKEL

-646 LRALLAQAERT
+646 LHVLLAQAERA
-657 REDAKR
+657 REEAKR

-700 AKNRGHFCELARLN
+700 AKNREHFCELARLN
-714 ESRRETERQLREIN
+714 ESRRETERQLREIK
-728 THLSGKSQK
+728 THLSGIGGK
-737 QLAPY
+737 QLKPY
-742 MSHTVPELEH
+742 MSRTVSELEH
-752 TLAQKEKEKETLE
+752 TVVQKETEKKTLE
-765 GKSVHLRDQIA
+765 EKSAQLREQTA

-811 WAALQTVRNVIR
+811 WAALQTVRHIIR

-865 MVMQKDGTVFS
+865 MVMRKDGTVFS
-876 ASELSQAAC
+876 AGELSQAAC

-910 DDSFVHFDRQRLE
+910 DDSFVHFDRQRLQ

-928 LNQLTEGGRQILYFT
+928 LNQLSEGGRQILYFT
-943 CHEHVSRSFHNGQVM
+943 CHEHVSRSFHSGQVM

>member
-1 MKITTMLIYQYGK
+1 MKITALYIYQYGK
-14 FSNRSFQLSD
+14 FSNRNFQLSD

-54 SKKYEPKNGGVYG
+54 SKKYEPKTGGVYG
-67 GVVELKHNDYGAV
+67 GIVELNHDDYGAV

-94 YLPSGEIK
+94 YTASGEIK

-115 RALYEAIYSFDVF
+115 RTLYEAIYSFDVF

-178 RLNQELDTLKQL
+178 RLNQELDTLKRL
-190 SARLKQAE
+190 SAKLKQAE

-204 HSLLEEKKSAGVRL
+204 HSLLEEKKSAGGRL
-218 QDAEAQLKDVT
+218 QDAKAQLKDIT

-254 LSSYPEALEQ
+254 LSSYPEAAEQ

-291 AKTAEIRRQ
+291 AKAAEIKRQ
-300 AELLAPNEDLLQKE
+300 ADLLSPNEDMLQKE

-339 QIRQISAR
+339 QILQTSAR
-347 VSSGLQQLGG
+347 VSSGLQQLG

-374 WRLQEA
+374 WQLQEA

-387 RERKKQL
+387 RERKTQL
-394 DAIFEQARL
+394 DSLFEQARL

-408 ERKHAVTAKNILAPA
+408 ERKHAVTAENVLEPA
-423 VRQEKEAA
+423 VRKEKEGA
-431 LQSYKQMADTEGNEW
+431 LQAYKQTADTEGNEW
-446 QAHVQQL
+446 QAHLRQL

-458 KQKKLFLGAGIVFIA
+458 KQKKLFLGAGILFIA
-473 IFAVLKEW
+473 IFVMLKEW

-488 GALMLYML
+488 GALMLYVLTGM
-496 SGIQKPLPSER
+496 QKALPSER
-507 RGAHHKKQQP
+507 SRPGHKKQKP
-517 PISKEE
+517 LISKEE
-523 ADILQEELWR
+523 ADLLQEELWR
-533 DGRHRQQLIADQA
+533 DGQHRQQLIADQA

-572 EKQAEHF
+572 EKKAEHF

-601 VKKEILNKHELTIEA
+601 VKKEILTKHELTIEA

-624 SFEER
+624 AFEER

-646 LRALLAQAERT
+646 LHFLLQQAERA
-657 REDAKR
+657 RKDAKR

-668 TDLLHAQEQMR
+668 TDLLHAQEQIR

-685 HYYEQQVKQLFMAAG
+685 HYYEQQVKQLFTEAG
-700 AKNRGHFCELARLN
+700 AKNREHFCELGRLN
-714 ESRRETERQLREIN
+714 ESRRETERQLREIK
-728 THLSGKSQK
+728 THLSGKGGT
-737 QLAPY
+737 QLKPY
-742 MSHTVPELEH
+742 MSRTVPELEH
-752 TLAQKEKEKETLE
+752 TAVQKEQEKETLE
-765 GKSVHLRDQIA
+765 EKIAHLREQIA

-791 SDLKQQTEMQKERVK
+791 SDLKQQTEMQKERIK

-811 WAALQTVRNVIR
+811 WAALQTVRHIIR

-851 RYHKLYFSEADDSI
+851 RYQKLYFSEADDSI

-910 DDSFVHFDRQRLE
+910 DDSFVHFDRERLQ

-928 LNQLTEGGRQILYFT
+928 LKQLSEGGRQILYFT
-943 CHEHVSRSFHNGQVM
+943 CHEHVSRSFHSGQVM

>member
-1 MKITTMLIYQYGK
+1 MKITALHIYQYGK
-14 FSNRSFQLSD
+14 FSDRSFQLSD

-67 GVVELKHNDYGAV
+67 GTVELKHGDHGAV

-94 YLPSGEIK
+94 YTASGEIK

-142 EFLLFSS
+142 EFLLYSS

-178 RLNQELDTLKQL
+178 RLNQELDTLKRL
-190 SARLKQAE
+190 SAQLKQAE

-204 HSLLEEKKSAGVRL
+204 HSLLEEKKSAGGRL
-218 QDAEAQLKDVT
+218 QDAEARLKDIT

-234 VKAAIEA
+234 VKSAIEA

-254 LSSYPEALEQ
+254 LSSYPEALKQ

-291 AKTAEIRRQ
+291 AKAAELRRQ
-300 AELLAPNEDLLQKE
+300 ADLLAPNEDLLQKE

-339 QIRQISAR
+339 QIRQTSAR
-347 VSSGLQQLGG
+347 VSSGLQQLG

-387 RERKKQL
+387 RERKTQL

-403 ELEDA
+403 ELEEA
-408 ERKHAVTAKNILAPA
+408 ERKHAVTAENILDPA
-423 VRQEKEAA
+423 VRKEKEAA
-431 LQSYKQMADTEGNEW
+431 LQSYKQTADTEGNEW
-446 QAHVQQL
+446 QAHVQHL

-458 KQKKLFLGAGIVFIA
+458 KQKKLFLGAGILFIA
-473 IFAVLKEW
+473 IFAMLKEW

-488 GALMLYML
+488 GALLLYML
-496 SGIQKPLPSER
+496 SGMQKPLPSER
-507 RGAHHKKQQP
+507 GGPGHKKKKP
-517 PISKEE
+517 TISKEA
-523 ADILQEELWR
+523 ADLLQEELWR

-572 EKQAEHF
+572 EKQAELF
-579 MKELGFSGSP
+579 MNELGFSGSP

-624 SFEER
+624 AFEDR

-646 LRALLAQAERT
+646 LHVLLAQAERA
-657 REDAKR
+657 REEAKR

-700 AKNRGHFCELARLN
+700 AKNREHFCELARLN
-714 ESRRETERQLREIN
+714 ESRRETERQLREIK
-728 THLSGKSQK
+728 THLSGIGGK
-737 QLAPY
+737 QLETY
-742 MSHTVPELEH
+742 MSRTVSELEH
-752 TLAQKEKEKETLE
+752 TVVQKETEKRTLE
-765 GKSVHLRDQIA
+765 EKSAQLREQTA

-811 WAALQTVRNVIR
+811 WAALQTVRHIIR

-865 MVMQKDGTVFS
+865 MVMRKDGTVFS
-876 ASELSQAAC
+876 AGELSQAAC

-910 DDSFVHFDRQRLE
+910 DDSFVHFDRQRLQ

-928 LNQLTEGGRQILYFT
+928 LNQLSEGGRQILYFT
-943 CHEHVSRSFHNGQVM
+943 CHEHVSRSFHSGQVM

>member
-1 MKITTMLIYQYGK
+1 MKITAMHIYQYGK
-14 FSNRSFQLSD
+14 FSDRIFQLSD

-67 GVVELKHNDYGAV
+67 GAVELKHDDHGAV

-94 YLPSGEIK
+94 YTASGEIK

-142 EFLLFSS
+142 EFLLYSS

-178 RLNQELDTLKQL
+178 RLNQELDTLKRL
-190 SARLKQAE
+190 SAQLKQAE

-204 HSLLEEKKSAGVRL
+204 HSLLEEKKSAGGRL
-218 QDAEAQLKDVT
+218 QDAEARLKDIT

-234 VKAAIEA
+234 VKSAIEA

-254 LSSYPEALEQ
+254 LSSYPEALKQ

-291 AKTAEIRRQ
+291 AKADELRRQ

-339 QIRQISAR
+339 QIRQTSAR
-347 VSSGLQQLGG
+347 VSSGLQQLG

-387 RERKKQL
+387 RERKTQL

-403 ELEDA
+403 ELEEA
-408 ERKHAVTAKNILAPA
+408 ERKHAVTAENILDPA
-423 VRQEKEAA
+423 VRKEKEAA
-431 LQSYKQMADTEGNEW
+431 LQSYKQTADTEGNEW
-446 QAHVQQL
+446 QAHVQHL

-458 KQKKLFLGAGIVFIA
+458 KQKKLFLGAGILFIA
-473 IFAVLKEW
+473 IFAMLKEW

-488 GALMLYML
+488 GALLLYML
-496 SGIQKPLPSER
+496 SGMQKPLPSER
-507 RGAHHKKQQP
+507 GGPGHKKKKP
-517 PISKEE
+517 AISKEA
-523 ADILQEELWR
+523 ADLLQEELWR

-557 VIRQYEEWEAEMAPS
+557 IIRQYEEWEAEMAPS
-572 EKQAEHF
+572 EKQAELF

-624 SFEER
+624 AFEDR

-646 LRALLAQAERT
+646 LHVLLAQAERA
-657 REDAKR
+657 REEAKR

-700 AKNRGHFCELARLN
+700 AKNREHFCELARLN
-714 ESRRETERQLREIN
+714 ESRRETERQLREIK
-728 THLSGKSQK
+728 THLSGIGGK
-737 QLAPY
+737 QLEPC
-742 MSHTVPELEH
+742 MSRTVSELEH
-752 TLAQKEKEKETLE
+752 TVVQKETEKKTLE
-765 GKSVHLRDQIA
+765 EKSAQLREQTA

-811 WAALQTVRNVIR
+811 WAALQTVRHIIR

-865 MVMQKDGTVFS
+865 MVMRKDGTVFS
-876 ASELSQAAC
+876 AGELSQAAC

-910 DDSFVHFDRQRLE
+910 DDSFVHFDRQRLQ

-928 LNQLTEGGRQILYFT
+928 LNQLSEGGRQILYFT
-943 CHEHVSRSFHNGQVM
+943 CHEHVSRSFHSGQVM

>member
-1 MKITTMLIYQYGK
+1 MKITAMHIYQYGK
-14 FSNRSFQLSD
+14 FSDRSFQLSD

-67 GVVELKHNDYGAV
+67 GTVELKHGDHGAV

-94 YLPSGEIK
+94 YTASGEIK

-142 EFLLFSS
+142 EFLLYSS

-178 RLNQELDTLKQL
+178 RLNQELDTLKRL
-190 SARLKQAE
+190 SAQLKQAE

-204 HSLLEEKKSAGVRL
+204 HSLLEEKKSAGGRL
-218 QDAEAQLKDVT
+218 QDAEARLKDIT

-234 VKAAIEA
+234 VKSAIEA

-254 LSSYPEALEQ
+254 LSSYPEALKQ

-291 AKTAEIRRQ
+291 AKAAELRRQ
-300 AELLAPNEDLLQKE
+300 ADLLAPNEDLLQKE

-339 QIRQISAR
+339 QIRQTSAR
-347 VSSGLQQLGG
+347 VSSGLQQLG

-387 RERKKQL
+387 RERKTQL

-403 ELEDA
+403 ELEEA
-408 ERKHAVTAKNILAPA
+408 ERKHAVTAENILDPA
-423 VRQEKEAA
+423 VRKEKEAA
-431 LQSYKQMADTEGNEW
+431 LQSYKQTADTEGNEW
-446 QAHVQQL
+446 QAHVQHL

-458 KQKKLFLGAGIVFIA
+458 KQKKLFLGAGILFIA
-473 IFAVLKEW
+473 IFAMLKEW

-488 GALMLYML
+488 GALLLYML
-496 SGIQKPLPSER
+496 SGMQKPLPSA
-507 RGAHHKKQQP
+507 RGGPGHKKKKP
-517 PISKEE
+517 AISKEA
-523 ADILQEELWR
+523 ADLLQEELWR

-572 EKQAEHF
+572 EKQAELF
-579 MKELGFSGSP
+579 MEELGFSGSP

-624 SFEER
+624 AFEDR

-646 LRALLAQAERT
+646 LHVLLAQAERA
-657 REDAKR
+657 REEAKR

-700 AKNRGHFCELARLN
+700 AKNREHFCELARLN
-714 ESRRETERQLREIN
+714 ESRRETERQLREIK
-728 THLSGKSQK
+728 THLSGIGGK
-737 QLAPY
+737 QLETY
-742 MSHTVPELEH
+742 MSRTVSELEH
-752 TLAQKEKEKETLE
+752 TVVQKETEKKTLE
-765 GKSVHLRDQIA
+765 EKSAQLREQTA
-776 LLTVKQEQLESSGLV
+776 LLTVKKEQLESSGLV

-811 WAALQTVRNVIR
+811 WAALQTVRHIIR

-865 MVMQKDGTVFS
+865 MVMRKDGTVFS
-876 ASELSQAAC
+876 AGELSQAAC

-910 DDSFVHFDRQRLE
+910 DDSFVHFDRQRLQ

-928 LNQLTEGGRQILYFT
+928 LNQLSEGGRQILYFT
-943 CHEHVSRSFHNGQVM
+943 CHEHVSRSFHSGQVM

>member
-1 MKITTMLIYQYGK
+1 MKITAMHIYQYGK
-14 FSNRSFQLSD
+14 FSDRSFQLSD

-67 GVVELKHNDYGAV
+67 GAVELKHGDHGAV

-94 YLPSGEIK
+94 YTASGEIK

-142 EFLLFSS
+142 EFLLYSS

-178 RLNQELDTLKQL
+178 RLNQELDTLKRL
-190 SARLKQAE
+190 SAQLKQAE

-204 HSLLEEKKSAGVRL
+204 HSLLEEKKSAGGRL
-218 QDAEAQLKDVT
+218 QDAEARLKDIT

-234 VKAAIEA
+234 VKSAIEA

-254 LSSYPEALEQ
+254 LSSYPEALKQ

-291 AKTAEIRRQ
+291 AKAAELIRQ
-300 AELLAPNEDLLQKE
+300 AELLAPNEVLLQKE

-339 QIRQISAR
+339 QIRQTSAR
-347 VSSGLQQLGG
+347 VSSGLQQLG

-387 RERKKQL
+387 RERKTQL

-403 ELEDA
+403 ELEEA
-408 ERKHAVTAKNILAPA
+408 ERKHAVTAENILDSA
-423 VRQEKEAA
+423 VRKEKEAA
-431 LQSYKQMADTEGNEW
+431 LQSYKQTADTEGNEW
-446 QAHVQQL
+446 QAHVQHL

-458 KQKKLFLGAGIVFIA
+458 KQKKLFLCAGILFIA
-473 IFAVLKEW
+473 IFAMLKEW

-488 GALMLYML
+488 GALLLYML
-496 SGIQKPLPSER
+496 SGMQKPLPSER
-507 RGAHHKKQQP
+507 GGLGHKKKKP
-517 PISKEE
+517 TISKEA
-523 ADILQEELWR
+523 ADLLQEELWR

-546 VLEQKEAAYER
+546 VLEQKEAAYKR

-572 EKQAEHF
+572 EKQAELF
-579 MKELGFSGSP
+579 MNELGFSGSP

-624 SFEER
+624 AFEDR

-646 LRALLAQAERT
+646 LHVLLAQAERA
-657 REDAKR
+657 REEAKR
-663 KQALE
+663 KQTLE

-700 AKNRGHFCELARLN
+700 AKNREHFCELARLN
-714 ESRRETERQLREIN
+714 ESRRETERQLREIK
-728 THLSGKSQK
+728 THLSGIGGK
-737 QLAPY
+737 QLEPY
-742 MSHTVPELEH
+742 MSRTVSELEH
-752 TLAQKEKEKETLE
+752 TVVQKETEKKTLE
-765 GKSVHLRDQIA
+765 EKSAQLREQTA

-811 WAALQTVRNVIR
+811 WAALQTVRHIIR
-823 EKMERH
+823 EKIERH

-865 MVMQKDGTVFS
+865 MVMRKDGTVFS
-876 ASELSQAAC
+876 AGELSQAAC

-910 DDSFVHFDRQRLE
+910 DDSFVHFDRQRLQ

-928 LNQLTEGGRQILYFT
+928 LNQLSEGGRQILYFT
-943 CHEHVSRSFHNGQVM
+943 CHEHVSRSFQSGQVM
-958 RLLS
+958 RLLP

>member
-1 MKITTMLIYQYGK
+1 MKITAMHIYQYGK
-14 FSNRSFQLSD
+14 FSDRSFQLSD

-67 GVVELKHNDYGAV
+67 GAVELKHGDHGAV

-94 YLPSGEIK
+94 YTASGEIK

-142 EFLLFSS
+142 EFLLYSS

-178 RLNQELDTLKQL
+178 RLNQELDTLKRL
-190 SARLKQAE
+190 SAQLKQAE

-204 HSLLEEKKSAGVRL
+204 HSLLEEKKSAGGRL
-218 QDAEAQLKDVT
+218 QDAEARLKDIT

-234 VKAAIEA
+234 VKSAIEA

-254 LSSYPEALEQ
+254 LSSYPVALKQ

-291 AKTAEIRRQ
+291 AKAAELRRQ
-300 AELLAPNEDLLQKE
+300 ADLLAPNEDLLQKE

-339 QIRQISAR
+339 QIRQTSAR
-347 VSSGLQQLGG
+347 VSSGLQQLG

-387 RERKKQL
+387 RERKTQL

-403 ELEDA
+403 ELEEA
-408 ERKHAVTAKNILAPA
+408 ERKHALTAENILDPA
-423 VRQEKEAA
+423 VRKEKEAA

-446 QAHVQQL
+446 QAHVQHL

-458 KQKKLFLGAGIVFIA
+458 KQKKLFLGAGILFIA
-473 IFAVLKEW
+473 IFAMLKEW

-488 GALMLYML
+488 GALLLYML
-496 SGIQKPLPSER
+496 SGMQKPLPSER
-507 RGAHHKKQQP
+507 GGPGHKKKKP
-517 PISKEE
+517 AISKEA
-523 ADILQEELWR
+523 ADLLQEELWR

-572 EKQAEHF
+572 EKQAELF

-624 SFEER
+624 AFEDR

-646 LRALLAQAERT
+646 LHVLLAQAERA
-657 REDAKR
+657 REEAKR

-700 AKNRGHFCELARLN
+700 AKNREHFCELARLT
-714 ESRRETERQLREIN
+714 ESRRETERQLREIK
-728 THLSGKSQK
+728 THLSGIGGK
-737 QLAPY
+737 QLEPY
-742 MSHTVPELEH
+742 MSRTVSELEH
-752 TLAQKEKEKETLE
+752 TVVQKETEKKTFEE
-765 GKSVHLRDQIA
+765 KSAQLREQTA

-811 WAALQTVRNVIR
+811 WAALQTVRHIIR

-865 MVMQKDGTVFS
+865 MVMRKDGTVFS
-876 ASELSQAAC
+876 AGELSQAAC

-910 DDSFVHFDRQRLE
+910 DDSFVHFDRQRLQ

-928 LNQLTEGGRQILYFT
+928 LNQLSEGGRQILYFT
-943 CHEHVSRSFHNGQVM
+943 CHEHVSRSFHSGQVM

>member
-1 MKITTMLIYQYGK
+1 MKITAMHIYQYGK
-14 FSNRSFQLSD
+14 FSDRSFQLSD

-67 GVVELKHNDYGAV
+67 GTVELKHGDHGAV

-94 YLPSGEIK
+94 YTASGEIK

-142 EFLLFSS
+142 EFLLYSS

-178 RLNQELDTLKQL
+178 RLNQELDTLKRL
-190 SARLKQAE
+190 SAQLKQAE

-204 HSLLEEKKSAGVRL
+204 HSLLEEKKSAGGRL
-218 QDAEAQLKDVT
+218 QDAEARLKDIA

-234 VKAAIEA
+234 VKSAIEA

-254 LSSYPEALEQ
+254 LSSYPDALKQ

-291 AKTAEIRRQ
+291 AKAAELRRQ
-300 AELLAPNEDLLQKE
+300 AELLAPNEDLLQTE

-339 QIRQISAR
+339 QIRQTSAR
-347 VSSGLQQLGG
+347 VLSGLQQLG

-387 RERKKQL
+387 RERKTQL

-403 ELEDA
+403 ELEEA
-408 ERKHAVTAKNILAPA
+408 ERKHALTAENILDPA
-423 VRQEKEAA
+423 VRKEKEAA
-431 LQSYKQMADTEGNEW
+431 LQSYKQTADTEGNEW

-458 KQKKLFLGAGIVFIA
+458 KQKKLFLGAGILFIA
-473 IFAVLKEW
+473 IFAMLKEW

-488 GALMLYML
+488 GALLLYML
-496 SGIQKPLPSER
+496 SGMQKPLPSER
-507 RGAHHKKQQP
+507 GGAGHKKKKP
-517 PISKEE
+517 TISKEA
-523 ADILQEELWR
+523 ADLLQEELWR

-572 EKQAEHF
+572 EKQAELF

-624 SFEER
+624 AFEDR

-646 LRALLAQAERT
+646 LRVLLAQAERA
-657 REDAKR
+657 REEAKR

-700 AKNRGHFCELARLN
+700 AKNREHFCELARLN
-714 ESRRETERQLREIN
+714 ESRRETERQLREIK
-728 THLSGKSQK
+728 THLSGIGGK
-737 QLAPY
+737 QLEPY
-742 MSHTVPELEH
+742 MSRTVSELEH
-752 TLAQKEKEKETLE
+752 TVVQKETEKKTLE
-765 GKSVHLRDQIA
+765 EKSAQLREKTA

-811 WAALQTVRNVIR
+811 WAALQTVRHIIR

-851 RYHKLYFSEADDSI
+851 RYRKLYFSEADDSI
-865 MVMQKDGTVFS
+865 MVMRKDGTVFS
-876 ASELSQAAC
+876 AGELSQAAC

-899 RESAVSLPFLL
+899 RESAASLPFLL

-928 LNQLTEGGRQILYFT
+928 LNQLSEGGRQILYFT
-943 CHEHVSRSFHNGQVM
+943 CHEHVSRSFHSGQVM